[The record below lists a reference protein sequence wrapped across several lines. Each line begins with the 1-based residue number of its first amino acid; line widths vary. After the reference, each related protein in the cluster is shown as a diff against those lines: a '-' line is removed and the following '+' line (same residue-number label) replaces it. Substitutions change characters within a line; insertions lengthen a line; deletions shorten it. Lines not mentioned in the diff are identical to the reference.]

1 MTLRTRLTLAVAAI
15 VAVAVFAGAVASLY
29 STNSELRSE
38 TDKFLLTRSQRF
50 TQDGGRGF
58 ELGGPPDRGRGREQ
72 QPLVDFDAVTQVINS
87 SGTVVSAL
95 PDQPLLP
102 VDQRDATLARS
113 GATTTV
119 RFRDVTVGGV
129 DYRMVTAP
137 LRSGGAVQIAR
148 AVTETNDVLR
158 VLRNRLVLIVLFG
171 TALAAMVAWALAR
184 RTIRPIQNLTATTE
198 RIASTQDLATPIPVA
213 GDDEVARLSASFNSM
228 LAALATSRDQQK
240 RLIADASH
248 ELRTPLTAVRT
259 NIEFL
264 ERAGT
269 LDPTERQALLSETRL
284 ELAELTTLVAELV
297 ELATDARSDE
307 PITEVDLAQVAD
319 DVAARFRR
327 RSGREIT
334 VTVQDAEVVDGRRA
348 MLERAVSN
356 LVDNALKF
364 SDPPAA
370 VDITVDHAAIEVA
383 DRGPGIAPEHRT
395 RVFDRFYRSDAA
407 RARPGSGLGL
417 SIVAQIAA
425 VHVGTVSV
433 HGRPGGGTVARL
445 ELPFDTSHAESAPPA
460 PSNATS

>member
-15 VAVAVFAGAVASLY
+15 VAAAVLAGAGASLY
-29 STNSELRSE
+29 STKAELRSE
-38 TDKFLLTRSQRF
+38 TDKFLLTRSERF
-50 TQDGGRGF
+50 TQDGGRPGSPDF
-58 ELGGPPDRGRGREQ
+58 GGPPDRGRGRQQ

-87 SGTVVSAL
+87 AGTVVSAL

-102 VDQRDATLARS
+102 VDATDAALARAGAS
-113 GATTTV
+113 G
-119 RFRDVTVGGV
+119 RPRLRNVTIDDV

-137 LRSGGAVQIAR
+137 LPNGNAVQIAR
-148 AVTETNDVLR
+148 AVTEANDVVR

-171 TALAAMVAWALAR
+171 TALAAIVAWALAR

-198 RIASTQDLATPIPVA
+198 RIASTQDLTTPIPVA
-213 GDDEVARLSASFNSM
+213 GDDEVARLATSFNSM
-228 LAALATSRDQQK
+228 LAALAMSREQQK
-240 RLIADASH
+240 RLVADASH

-264 ERAGT
+264 ERAST
-269 LDPTERQALLSETRL
+269 LPAEERQALLAETRL
-284 ELAELTTLVAELV
+284 ELAELTTVLTELV

-307 PITEVDLAQVAD
+307 PVTEVDLAQIAE

-327 RSGREIT
+327 RSGRT
-334 VTVQDAEVVDGRRA
+334 VTVTIHDAEVVDGRRS

-364 SDPPAA
+364 SDPPAP
-370 VDITVDHAAIEVA
+370 VDIVVDRGTIEVA
-383 DRGPGIAPEHRT
+383 DRGPGIAPQDQA

-407 RARPGSGLGL
+407 RTRPGSGLGL

-425 VHVGTVSV
+425 VHVGSVSM
-433 HGRPGGGTVARL
+433 HARPGGGTVARL
-445 ELPFDTSHAESAPPA
+445 QLPVEPSARAAESAR
-460 PSNATS
+460 S